1 MRRPAALVLASLV
14 LVGACAREHL
24 EPPPVPMCEVRFAAP
39 RGFAPLEPIEQP
51 FPDRIG
57 VRLGFRGP
65 EDREFHV
72 FAGIRGEFG
81 EGLPDAGTLPLV
93 DGGEALLIGEGA
105 VWIAT
110 WRLAD
115 RCDPRAV
122 IGTGFGRRT
131 FVGALVDAGLVPAKD
146 VR

>member
-1 MRRPAALVLASLV
+1 MKPMVLALAPLVLL
-14 LVGACAREHL
+14 GACGGEHQV
-24 EPPPVPMCEVRFAAP
+24 PPPIPMCEVPFAAP
-39 RGFAPLEPIEQP
+39 AGFAPLERIEQP

-57 VRLGFRGP
+57 VRLGFRGA

-81 EGLPDAGTLPLV
+81 EGLPDAGTLELV
-93 DGGEALLIGEGA
+93 DGGEAALIGDGA

-122 IGTGFGRRT
+122 IGTGFGRRS
-131 FVGALVDAGLVPAKD
+131 FVRALADAGLVPRSE